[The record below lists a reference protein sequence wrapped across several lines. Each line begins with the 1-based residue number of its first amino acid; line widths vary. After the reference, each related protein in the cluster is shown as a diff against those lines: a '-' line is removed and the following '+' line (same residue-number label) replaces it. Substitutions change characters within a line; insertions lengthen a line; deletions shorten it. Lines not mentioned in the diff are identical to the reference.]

1 MHAND
6 EKMPEKIIFLTTDM
20 SVKGGTPRI
29 IADIVNALSGEYHIM
44 ILALEGT
51 KSAYALNED
60 VKAVSLEGKVKFKSR
75 FLNTLLSFS
84 KMLKMA
90 MVIRRERPQT
100 VISLHPR
107 ANLNNVLA
115 KKLFGLSYRCIIY
128 ELNFTPIQYGE
139 SLSGKLMRLLI
150 RALYRHSDLALAN
163 AGELA
168 DEMGRNYS
176 IPCKKLRVIHN
187 PCDIEKIAAMSKE
200 AVEISWFNEGIP
212 VILTVG
218 RLIKQKNHAML
229 LRAMRRVS
237 EKVQVRLVILGE
249 GPLKEELIRT
259 AANLGVDREVLLPG
273 WRDNPFKYMSRAK
286 VFVLSSDYE
295 GLPNVLIEALACGV
309 PVISTD
315 CPSGPEEILCGGKYG
330 IVVPVGDEEAMAE
343 GMIRLLE
350 DGNLRME
357 LAMRGKERVR
367 DFEIARIVKKYKE
380 LFV

>member
-6 EKMPEKIIFLTTDM
+6 EKMSKKIIFLTTDI

-29 IADIVNALSGEYHIM
+29 IADVANALSGEYNIM
-44 ILALEGT
+44 ILTLEGT

-60 VKAVSLEGKVKFKSR
+60 VKTVFLEGRAKFKSR

-84 KMLKMA
+84 KVPKMA
-90 MVIRRERPQT
+90 RVIRREMPQI

-107 ANLNNVLA
+107 PNLNNVLA
-115 KKLFGLSYRCIIY
+115 KKLFGLTYRCIIY
-128 ELNFTPIQYGE
+128 ELNFTSMQYGE
-139 SLSGKLMRLLI
+139 SPSGKLMRLLI
-150 RALYRHSDLALAN
+150 RFLYRYSDLALAN
-163 AGELA
+163 AEELA
-168 DEMGRNYS
+168 NEMEKKYR
-176 IPCKKLRVIHN
+176 IPCEKLRVIHN
-187 PCDIEKIAAMSKE
+187 PFDIEKIEAMSKE
-200 AVEISWFNEGIP
+200 AIEISWFNEGIP
-212 VILTVG
+212 VILSVG

-229 LRAMRRVS
+229 LRAMKRVS
-237 EKVQVRLVILGE
+237 EKVLVRLIILGE

-259 AANLGVDREVLLPG
+259 AANLGVDKEVLLPG

-315 CPSGPEEILCGGKYG
+315 CPSGPKEILCGDKCG
-330 IVVPVGDEEAMAE
+330 IVVSVGDEEAMAE
-343 GMIRLLE
+343 GIRRLLG

-367 DFEIARIVKKYKE
+367 DFEIVRIVKKYRD
-380 LFV
+380 LFT